1 MDIAMNLSTCATA
14 TAAMIL
20 SLQLKNHFDSLA
32 LLHPAGNGPF
42 RSTQVHSSK
51 ETNLQQYCRS
61 SVDSRINLQLV
72 EPISPSSTTP
82 CKPRLKQQQLYN
94 SSNQLQQPRPA
105 AHMQLRQEKETD
117 DQKYFFINNNTLL
130 EKKNYKT

>member
-32 LLHPAGNGPF
+32 LLHSVGNGPF

-51 ETNLQQYCRS
+51 ETNIQQYCRN
-61 SVDSRINLQLV
+61 SVDSRINPQLV
-72 EPISPSSTTP
+72 ETHFSIF
-82 CKPRLKQQQLYN
+82 Y
-94 SSNQLQQPRPA
+94 
-105 AHMQLRQEKETD
+105 
-117 DQKYFFINNNTLL
+117 NTLQ
-130 EKKNYKT
+130 TTTTAAAAI

>member
-32 LLHPAGNGPF
+32 LLHPVGNGPF

-51 ETNLQQYCRS
+51 KNEPSTILQKQRRFS
-61 SVDSRINLQLV
+61 HQSATSRTRFSIF
-72 EPISPSSTTP
+72 
-82 CKPRLKQQQLYN
+82 Y
-94 SSNQLQQPRPA
+94 
-105 AHMQLRQEKETD
+105 
-117 DQKYFFINNNTLL
+117 NTLQTTT
-130 EKKNYKT
+130 KAAAAI